1 MSLGQGNAHAL
12 LSSRGFGQVQGLSGG
27 GGLGSSG
34 KGKQPIRKGS
44 ILGVG
49 LVDHLSRSSKESP
62 QEFDSAGFDAM
73 INSAHALKVTGGLG
87 ALRTSGKMN
96 SSGKASGGM
105 GGGGNMNSSGKA
117 SGGMVGG
124 GGGGNMGMG
133 TWTMGDPAGLVPSTA
148 SSGTVTPRGQGQGQ
162 GNMAPSDSF
171 RGLGGNMSSA
181 DDSFR
186 GRANS
191 RCEKVDEEEKYP
203 DNDNR
208 SLLGNHSEHSITSM
222 SYRKKSPAMGS
233 TTNSVGGNETPL
245 ISGNRTPERT
255 GNRTPELGG
264 KLPSIDS
271 KKMEDL
277 LAKLDHADRLVSNM
291 KLLDK
296 SYGRRNSV
304 TLNDSTHSNL
314 SANNSMHGGG
324 SVSQKTPRRT
334 NSIFS
339 KEPNKD
345 ALMTASISTSSKN
358 PSPARFRV
366 AGGGSVIDLSPISSP
381 QQQQAK
387 LYCKLR

>member
-1 MSLGQGNAHAL
+1 MSL
-12 LSSRGFGQVQGLSGG
+12 LSSRGFGQVQGLGGG
-27 GGLGSSG
+27 GGL
-34 KGKQPIRKGS
+34 GKQPIRKGS
-44 ILGVG
+44 MLGMG

-62 QEFDSAGFDAM
+62 REFDSAGFDAM

-133 TWTMGDPAGLVPSTA
+133 TWTMGDPAGLVPSSA
-148 SSGTVTPRGQGQGQ
+148 SSGTVTPRGQGQ

-171 RGLGGNMSSA
+171 RGLGNMSSA
-181 DDSFR
+181 EASFR
-186 GRANS
+186 GHINS
-191 RCEKVDEEEKYP
+191 RCEKVDEEDKYP

-208 SLLGNHSEHSITSM
+208 SLGYHSEHSISSM

-255 GNRTPELGG
+255 GNRTPEPGG

-291 KLLDK
+291 KLRDK

-304 TLNDSTHSNL
+304 TLSDSTHSNL

-345 ALMTASISTSSKN
+345 ALLTASISTSSKN